1 MDHQEFLKQFRRN
14 SIDRFES
21 RQRIR
26 SFSNFLDDFLAH
38 PYPYLRNS
46 PRYLLDVFEH
56 YGSEDIQRVGVP
68 DKRWKLFDL
77 EHGDLSENL
86 VGQESVQNS
95 IYMKLRQFS
104 RNGKGDRLLLL
115 HGPNGSAK
123 STTINALMQAMHQ
136 YSIQQEGALYRFNWI
151 FPEKSVESSRI
162 GFEEDEPNGN
172 GSYAFLKPKD
182 VGAIIRCELKDSPLL
197 LIPRKEREELVRHAL
212 ELHPDIR
219 EMENFNYDWVFQ
231 FDLSQK
237 SKWIYEAL
245 LSSHKGDW
253 LEVMRHVQVER
264 FFHSKKYR
272 LGCISIEPQG
282 NIDAQVRPIGLNGNA
297 LPTIL
302 HGLPLYEVDGD
313 LIAANR
319 GLCEYSDFLKRPPE
333 TNKYLLTTSEKGT
346 IQLPNFR
353 AHLDLVLCGSANEK
367 QLNMF
372 KRTPDFSSFKGR
384 LALVRVPYLLQYS
397 REAELYKR
405 QIDRHVSGGSVAPH
419 TAQMAALWVV
429 MTRLKRPSPKN
440 HSPELAP
447 LVARLSPLQK
457 AMLYDHGETPLGMKE
472 DDRKLL
478 LRNVQNLREE
488 HEGTEGEFEGIFGSE
503 YEGRRGAS
511 PREMMAL
518 IASAS
523 ENQKWL
529 SLSPLSILEEIE
541 DFIKDT
547 SVHDFLRLAVDN
559 GFHDC
564 KQFVSDVKTH
574 YLQLV
579 KREIFDSFS
588 YVEEGEFDR
597 LFSEYFYRVKA
608 HELGESIPTNTTAG
622 FSQKTSTA
630 DFSQQTSDVMSDI
643 EKKLEI
649 KDGIE
654 EFRSSLL
661 SRIGA
666 YATENPNLELDY
678 SQVFPEIYNTLKQSF
693 WDSRSDEIH
702 ESLINILKSFSDER
716 STLSKSELE
725 AVENSLQFLKD
736 RYNYDEN
743 SARDIVGFIVSQ
755 EK

>member
-1 MDHQEFLKQFRRN
+1 MDHQDFIKRFRST

-26 SFSNFLDDFLAH
+26 SFSNFLDDFLAN

-46 PRYLLDVFEH
+46 PRYILDVFEH
-56 YGSEDIQRVGVP
+56 YGTEDVHRVGIT
-68 DKRWKLFDL
+68 DRRWKIFDL
-77 EHGDLSENL
+77 DHSDLSENL
-86 VGQESVQNS
+86 VGQERVQNS
-95 IYMKLRQFS
+95 IYMKLRQFA

-123 STTINALMQAMHQ
+123 STTINAIMEAMHQ
-136 YSIQQEGALYRFNWI
+136 YSILPEGALYRFNWI
-151 FPEKSVESSRI
+151 FPEKSSEAGRI
-162 GFEEDEPNGN
+162 GFEEGEQESTGT
-172 GSYAFLKPKD
+172 YAFLNASE

-197 LIPRKEREELVRHAL
+197 LIPRKERRELVEFAL
-212 ELHPDIR
+212 SKHPDLANK
-219 EMENFNYDWVFQ
+219 ENFNYDWVFE

-245 LSSHKGDW
+245 LGAHKGDW

-282 NIDAQVRPIGLNGNA
+282 NIDAQVRPIGFNGDA

-353 AHLDLVLCGSANEK
+353 AHLDLVLSGSANEK

-397 REAELYKR
+397 REAVLYTR
-405 QIDRHVSGGSVAPH
+405 QIDKHASGGSVAPH
-419 TAQMAALWVV
+419 TAEMAALWVV
-429 MTRLKRPSPKN
+429 LTRLKRPSPKN

-447 LVARLSPLQK
+447 IVARLTPIQK
-457 AMLYDHGETPLGMKE
+457 ALLYDHGETPMGMKE
-472 DDRKLL
+472 DERKLL
-478 LRNVQNLREE
+478 VQNVRNLREE
-488 HEGTEGEFEGIFGSE
+488 HEGTEGEFEGIYGSE

-511 PREMMAL
+511 PREMLSL
-518 IASAS
+518 IAASS
-523 ENQKWL
+523 ENEQWL
-529 SLSPLSILEEIE
+529 SLSPLSILEELE
-541 DFIKDT
+541 SFIKDS

-559 GFHDC
+559 GYHDC
-564 KQFVSDVKTH
+564 RQFISDVRNH
-574 YLQLV
+574 YLELV
-579 KREIFDSFS
+579 RREVFDCLSF
-588 YVEEGEFDR
+588 VEEGEFDR
-597 LFSEYFYRVKA
+597 LFGAYFQHVKS
-608 HELGESIPTNTTAG
+608 HEIGESLYSDSLNEYVKP
-622 FSQKTSTA
+622 SE
-630 DFSQQTSDVMSDI
+630 DFMNDI
-643 EKKLEI
+643 EKKLSI
-649 KDGIE
+649 KDNAK

-666 YATENPNLELDY
+666 YVTENPSNAIDY
-678 SQVFPEIYNTLKQSF
+678 SQVFPEVYNDLKQNF
-693 WDSRSDEIH
+693 WESRKGEIQ
-702 ESLINILKSFSDER
+702 LALLNILRYFTEEESSLSEQEVASVKE
-716 STLSKSELE
+716 TLNAL
-725 AVENSLQFLKD
+725 AL
-736 RYNYDEN
+736 RYGYDEN
-743 SARDIVGFIVSQ
+743 SSRDVVGFIVSQ
-755 EK
+755 QR

>member
-1 MDHQEFLKQFRRN
+1 MDHQDFIKKFRSS

-26 SFSNFLDDFLAH
+26 SFSNFLDDFLAN

-46 PRYLLDVFEH
+46 ARYLLDVFEH
-56 YGSEDIQRVGVP
+56 YGTEDVNRVGVM
-68 DKRWKLFDL
+68 DRRWKLFDL

-95 IYMKLRQFS
+95 IYMKLRQFARS
-104 RNGKGDRLLLL
+104 GKADRLLLL

-123 STTINALMQAMHQ
+123 STTINSMMEGMHQ
-136 YSIQQEGALYRFNWI
+136 YSILPEGALYRFNWI
-151 FPEKSVESSRI
+151 FPEKNVETGRI
-162 GFEEDEPNGN
+162 GFEEGEPENSGT
-172 GSYAFLKPKD
+172 YAFLDAKD
-182 VGAIIRCELKDSPLL
+182 IGSIIRCELKDSPLL
-197 LIPRKEREELVRHAL
+197 LIPRAERRELVEHAL
-212 ELHPDIR
+212 RLHPEIAQK
-219 EMENFNYDWVFQ
+219 ENFNFDWVFE

-245 LSSHKGDW
+245 LGAHQGDW

-282 NIDAQVRPIGLNGNA
+282 NIDAQVRPVGFNGDA

-353 AHLDLVLCGSANEK
+353 AHLDLVLSGSANEK

-397 REAELYKR
+397 KEAALYRR
-405 QIDRHVSGGSVAPH
+405 QIDRHTAGGSVAPH
-419 TAQMAALWVV
+419 TAEMAALWVV
-429 MTRLKRPSPKN
+429 LTRLKRPSPKN
-440 HSPELAP
+440 HSPDLAP
-447 LVARLSPLQK
+447 VVARLTPLQK
-457 AMLYDHGETPLGMKE
+457 ALLYDHEETPIGMKE
-472 DDRKLL
+472 EERKLL
-478 LRNVQNLREE
+478 CQNVRNLREE
-488 HEGTEGEFEGIFGSE
+488 HESSEGEFEGIYGSE

-511 PREMMAL
+511 PREMLTL
-518 IASAS
+518 IAAAS
-523 ENQKWL
+523 ENERWH
-529 SLSPLSILEEIE
+529 SLSPLSILDEL
-541 DFIKDT
+541 DSFIRES

-559 GFHDC
+559 GYHDC
-564 KQFVSDVKTH
+564 KQFISDVRSH
-574 YLQLV
+574 YLNTV
-579 KREIFDSFS
+579 RSEVFDCLSF
-588 YVEEGEFDR
+588 VEEGEFNR
-597 LFSEYFYRVKA
+597 LFSDYFNHVKSS
-608 HELGESIPTNTTAG
+608 EIGESLY
-622 FSQKTSTA
+622 
-630 DFSQQTSDVMSDI
+630 SDSVNEFIQPSEEFMSEI
-643 EKKLEI
+643 ESKLNI
-649 KDGIE
+649 HDNAK

-666 YATENPNLELDY
+666 YATENPDEGLDY
-678 SQVFPEIYNTLKQSF
+678 SRVFPEVYNDLKKNF
-693 WDSRSDEIH
+693 WASR
-702 ESLINILKSFSDER
+702 
-716 STLSKSELE
+716 KSEIQVALLN
-725 AVENSLQFLKD
+725 VLKFFSAD
-736 RYNYDEN
+736 EGQLSNAERDSVQETLDNMKSRYEYDEN
-743 SARDIVGFIVSQ
+743 SARDVIGFIVSQ
-755 EK
+755 DR